1 MIPINIPPQQQ
12 TQQLHTSNENA
23 ENNSEEFC
31 DNVTKTRESD
41 KLHSEKNPTP
51 ASNEATPII
60 IETTV
65 VPPPSPPSSTQ
76 PLEGGQHRKVSTS
89 SPASSPKRPRMLGP
103 QQSPGNGHQR
113 PKIHNSNW
121 PRTTNNMQPAMNID
135 FSLMSK
141 PPPGGGVQGHAHQ
154 QQQRGYNNQAR
165 TYYNRNQNPPH
176 RGGYQR
182 HGGGGY
188 HSQQPLN
195 KNVKDSNS

>member
-1 MIPINIPPQQQ
+1 MIPIIPPQQQ
-12 TQQLHTSNENA
+12 TQLQNNEA

-51 ASNEATPII
+51 SNEAPPII

-65 VPPPSPPSSTQ
+65 VPPSPPSSTQ
-76 PLEGGQHRKVSTS
+76 PLEGGQLSNQHRKVSTS

-103 QQSPGNGHQR
+103 QSPGNGHHR

-121 PRTTNNMQPAMNID
+121 PRTNNMQPAMNID

-141 PPPGGGVQGHAHQ
+141 PPPGGGVTGHAH